1 MKAIIIA
8 GGFGT
13 RLRPLTYNTPK
24 LIVPVVNRPFVLHQ
38 IEHLIRHGV
47 DEVILNLHYLSE
59 EIKKLLGNGK
69 KFGIKIYY
77 SIEETPLGT
86 AGAVKNAQEFF
97 GTEPM
102 LVFNGDVL
110 CDVNISH
117 VVNFHNE
124 KNADVTLTLTEVDD
138 PTSFGLVITDE
149 NGRVKRF
156 VEKPSW
162 EQVSCRTIN
171 AGLYVI
177 DPKIF
182 DGVPEGKPYSF
193 ERQLYPSLLERGAAI
208 FGYLSRGYWIDIGNP
223 QKYKEAHQA
232 ILRGEI
238 EVKIDGT
245 KGKDNFW
252 LGKTSKVHPTVSF
265 LGPAIIGKR
274 VRIKEKT
281 EIVDSVVMA
290 DDVKVGKMCILD
302 RAIIWSG
309 THLGDRVRLSDCIIG
324 SNCVIEDDV
333 VIGAGAAIADGS
345 IIRKGTRVSV

>member
-208 FGYLSRGYWIDIGNP
+208 FGYLSRGYWIDIGN
-223 QKYKEAHQA
+223 
-232 ILRGEI
+232 
-238 EVKIDGT
+238 
-245 KGKDNFW
+245 
-252 LGKTSKVHPTVSF
+252 
-265 LGPAIIGKR
+265 
-274 VRIKEKT
+274 
-281 EIVDSVVMA
+281 
-290 DDVKVGKMCILD
+290 
-302 RAIIWSG
+302 
-309 THLGDRVRLSDCIIG
+309 
-324 SNCVIEDDV
+324 
-333 VIGAGAAIADGS
+333 
-345 IIRKGTRVSV
+345 